1 MDYYMGHSVK
11 ADVWEAVQE
20 ASSAFRGEHPGL
32 ILFFSDG
39 LRFAAISAA
48 MRVSFPAA
56 AVVGC
61 STHASFSPEGFC
73 LRGISLMAFA
83 GLRTAVGCIH
93 EITRHPM
100 KYRGAVSEALHE
112 LDGCELRGDNTCCF
126 LLNPSGTG
134 SEELVLDTLA
144 EGLMG
149 ADIPVFG
156 GSASSEER
164 VVGGVSLNG
173 QIYTESSIFILM
185 HTEKGRLHIVQD
197 NMFQPTNRV
206 FTVTN
211 VDVEKRTIY
220 ELDGHPV
227 ADVLCRSLGVS
238 FSGLEREL
246 KLNPL
251 ARIVEDNLFITE
263 IASVNPDGSITTY
276 CRTFNQSGIALLK
289 LGDIRTAISGKL
301 TELHEAL
308 PVLDFSIMV
317 NCFSR
322 TELFLQRG
330 WMGNFT
336 QLLGDSLGNYIGWS
350 SHGEQRGVYHLNWTL
365 LILSFGGTR

>member
-1 MDYYMGHSVK
+1 
-11 ADVWEAVQE
+11 
-20 ASSAFRGEHPGL
+20 
-32 ILFFSDG
+32 
-39 LRFAAISAA
+39 
-48 MRVSFPAA
+48 
-56 AVVGC
+56 
-61 STHASFSPEGFC
+61 
-73 LRGISLMAFA
+73 
-83 GLRTAVGCIH
+83 
-93 EITRHPM
+93 M

-134 SEELVLDTLA
+134 SEELVLVTLA

>member
-1 MDYYMGHSVK
+1 M
-11 ADVWEAVQE
+11 
-20 ASSAFRGEHPGL
+20 
-32 ILFFSDG
+32 
-39 LRFAAISAA
+39 
-48 MRVSFPAA
+48 
-56 AVVGC
+56 
-61 STHASFSPEGFC
+61 
-73 LRGISLMAFA
+73 
-83 GLRTAVGCIH
+83 
-93 EITRHPM
+93 
-100 KYRGAVSEALHE
+100 
-112 LDGCELRGDNTCCF
+112 
-126 LLNPSGTG
+126 
-134 SEELVLDTLA
+134 
-144 EGLMG
+144 
-149 ADIPVFG
+149 
-156 GSASSEER
+156 
-164 VVGGVSLNG
+164 GGVSLNG